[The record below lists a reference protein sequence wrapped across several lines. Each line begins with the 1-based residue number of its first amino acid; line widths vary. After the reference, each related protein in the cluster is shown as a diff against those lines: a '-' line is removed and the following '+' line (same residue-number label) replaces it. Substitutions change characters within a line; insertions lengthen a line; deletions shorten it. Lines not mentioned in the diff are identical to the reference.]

1 MDIMNQTGKRIFA
14 AGERAPYDT
23 EAINIVKD
31 KQYLALILSE
41 CTTEFAGMSM
51 EEIIPCIE
59 EPQVGAIPVEPG
71 LTNTVI
77 AGLPTESKIPGEGVL
92 TYDIRFLARKPGMDA
107 VEIWLMIDVEI
118 QNDDNPGY
126 DFVPRAVLY
135 AGRMLSEQMGQNVN
149 GRNYDALQKVY
160 SIWLCA
166 NSALKRANTISR
178 YSIKHEA
185 LHGDFED
192 QARSDLLQV
201 IMVRLPNEN
210 LKDNPK
216 NEPTRLIE
224 MLSTTF
230 SRRIGTKEKLRRLQQ
245 MGIQVTEDIRER
257 IGVMCNLSQGIL
269 KEGIEQGIEKGIE
282 KGIEQGLKQGLERGL
297 NLSLDIL
304 DRRDEYPG
312 ESLEETA
319 EAVGCALEDVQAVV
333 NRRMRF
339 L

>member
-1 MDIMNQTGKRIFA
+1 MDRMNQTGKHILA
-14 AGERAPYDT
+14 AGARAPYDT
-23 EAINIVKD
+23 EALNIIKD
-31 KQYLALILSE
+31 RQYLA
-41 CTTEFAGMSM
+41 
-51 EEIIPCIE
+51 PYIE
-59 EPQVGAIPVEPG
+59 EPQVGTIPVEPG
-71 LTNTVI
+71 LTNTAIV
-77 AGLPTESKIPGEGVL
+77 GLPTESKIPGEGIL

-107 VEIWLMIDVEI
+107 IEVWLMIDVEI
-118 QNDDNPGY
+118 QNDDDPGY

-135 AGRMLSEQMGQNVN
+135 AGRMLSEQMGHNVT
-149 GRNYDALQKVY
+149 GKNYDALQKVY
-160 SIWLCA
+160 SVWLCA

-185 LHGDFED
+185 LHGELED
-192 QARSDLLQV
+192 QSRSDLLQV

-210 LKDNPK
+210 LRSKPK

-224 MLSTTF
+224 LLSTTF
-230 SRRIGTKEKLRRLQQ
+230 SKRIDTEEKLRRLQQ

-257 IGVMCNLSQGIL
+257 MGVMCNLSQGIL
-269 KEGIEQGIEKGIE
+269 REGIEQGM
-282 KGIEQGLKQGLERGL
+282 ERGL
-297 NLSLDIL
+297 QLSLDIL

-333 NRRMRF
+333 NRRKRF